1 MVMRYLPGEAPGHQG
16 MIPTKRRRDR
26 TATSHAGAD
35 EAADEAADAAADED
49 EDQTATTLPLSS
61 SGSRSHKKTREG
73 DRVLTWIWKVGRVD
87 ARDLPSSSK
96 KMSEEEMY
104 KCTFPYQYVLAEH

>member
-35 EAADEAADAAADED
+35 EAADEEYLVQNAHDVAIKVRLSR
-49 EDQTATTLPLSS
+49 TLATIP
-61 SGSRSHKKTREG
+61 SH
-73 DRVLTWIWKVGRVD
+73 
-87 ARDLPSSSK
+87 
-96 KMSEEEMY
+96 
-104 KCTFPYQYVLAEH
+104 